1 MRIESKKLLLNK
13 TSSWG
18 GDDMSTGDKRKQRDE
33 LSEAD
38 REQILRLDI
47 EKQQLKEREAIA
59 QAKLELYEDR
69 IQEIIGG
76 GDIDN

>member
-1 MRIESKKLLLNK
+1 
-13 TSSWG
+13 
-18 GDDMSTGDKRKQRDE
+18 MSTGDKRKQRDE

-76 GDIDN
+76 GDIDNCGWSLR

>member
-1 MRIESKKLLLNK
+1 
-13 TSSWG
+13 
-18 GDDMSTGDKRKQRDE
+18 MSTGDKRKQRDE